1 MSEAKNGVKWGK
13 ALAIALGGITWLSV
27 ALCSFAFAFLF
38 AGYIG

>member
-1 MSEAKNGVKWGK
+1 MSETKNGVKWGK
-13 ALAIALGGITWLSV
+13 TLAIVLGGITWLSV